1 MNDRFDTMFTSLG
14 QVAIAFLGGLIGAL
28 MRREA
33 STWQTAILGACG
45 AGFVGFL
52 VAKLCHASGLS
63 DDWTFVMVGVS
74 GWLGAERT
82 ISYLERLFAARLG
95 IEQAAAAEP
104 PPAAAGDKEKQS

>member
-1 MNDRFDTMFTSLG
+1 MNDRLDTMFTSLG

-45 AGFVGFL
+45 VGFVGFI

-82 ISYLERLFAARLG
+82 ISYLERLFASRLG
-95 IEQAAAAEP
+95 IDAPAEP
-104 PPAAAGDKEKQS
+104 PVPAAGDKEEQS